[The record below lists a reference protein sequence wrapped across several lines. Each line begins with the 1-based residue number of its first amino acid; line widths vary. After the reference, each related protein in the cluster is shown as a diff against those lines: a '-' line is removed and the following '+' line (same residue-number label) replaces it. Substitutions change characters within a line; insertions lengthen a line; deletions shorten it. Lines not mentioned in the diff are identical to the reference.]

1 MNLQVGPKPY
11 TLVES
16 LEIPLKGP
24 LKEPLQLPMNLQVLS
39 IFSWSLLGVIAMRV
53 MLRPMHEQYRIWWFL
68 EIIGTL

>member
-24 LKEPLQLPMNLQVLS
+24 LKEALWLPMNLQVHFRAEK
-39 IFSWSLLGVIAMRV
+39 IPGDTGGVR
-53 MLRPMHEQYRIWWFL
+53 
-68 EIIGTL
+68 